1 MRSYLT
7 GHLKASLRTAAAGL
21 VLGALAGPAFAVD
34 ADDFVIDST
43 RDLYD
48 LCSAKED
55 DPQADNAHLLCIGYF
70 AGAIDY
76 HVAVIGPEMPPIVC
90 APEGTTRNDVI
101 MNFIA
106 WAGARQTDA
115 AVMDAPPIHGA
126 LASAIDK
133 WPCKS

>member
-1 MRSYLT
+1 MMRPYSKSPLRAAV
-7 GHLKASLRTAAAGL
+7 ASLAL
-21 VLGALAGPAFAVD
+21 VILAGPAFAID
-34 ADDFVIDST
+34 ADDFAMDST

-76 HVAVIGPEMPPIVC
+76 HLAVIGPEMPPIVC

-106 WAGARQTDA
+106 WAGARTSDA
-115 AVMDAPPIHGA
+115 AIMDSPPVQGGI
-126 LASAIDK
+126 ASAMDK
-133 WPCKS
+133 WPCKP